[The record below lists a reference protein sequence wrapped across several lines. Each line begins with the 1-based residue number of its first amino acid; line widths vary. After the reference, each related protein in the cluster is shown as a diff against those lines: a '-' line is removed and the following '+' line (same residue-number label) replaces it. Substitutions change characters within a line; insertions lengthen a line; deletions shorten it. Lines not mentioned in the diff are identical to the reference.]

1 MIVIRWLMRSPPSK
15 KVLAVT
21 TSQQP
26 DVPKPAAP
34 KPSSVTPATVT
45 SVAPVAPTPA
55 YTSDLGEA
63 KQFAEVSDDGVVT
76 LLDGEE
82 KVPVGQV
89 PEASPDDALVYY
101 VRKYDDVMTQLQLL
115 KQRLGTDAP
124 NQELEN
130 TLGQIDALISQ
141 RQMVGDMSKPRARS
155 KQLHNELGDRQAQQ
169 QAEREKALAEHEA
182 LREEIVATAEEVA
195 DQAPDK
201 TQWKQSTAKMRT
213 LFDHWREAQKT
224 GPRLSR
230 ATEDALW
237 KRFRSARN
245 TFEKNRRAFFSQ
257 LDARNAEAKKV
268 KEDLIARAEAL
279 QDSTD
284 WGPTTLKYRE
294 LMTEW
299 KKSPRASRKD
309 DDALWARF
317 RGAQDIFFKARDAAN
332 AEVDREYEAN
342 LAVKEQILQEAEQHL
357 PFKNIDTARAVMTD
371 IRTRWDDAGRVPR
384 KDMRRMEAGIGK
396 LEHALTELEDEHW
409 RRTNPETKARTN
421 SAQAQLEEAIEQLE
435 ADLNVAE
442 QADDKQKIA
451 AAQEALDARRQW
463 LQVVQAAGE

>member
-1 MIVIRWLMRSPPSK
+1 MGLIRWLMRSPPRK

-26 DVPKPAAP
+26 DAPKPAAP
-34 KPSSVTPATVT
+34 KPTSVTPAEVT
-45 SVAPVAPTPA
+45 PVAPVAPTPA
-55 YTSDLGEA
+55 YTSDLEEA

-76 LLDGEE
+76 LLDGNE
-82 KVPVGQV
+82 KVAVGQV
-89 PEASPDDALVYY
+89 PDATQEEALAYY

-115 KQRLGTDAP
+115 KQRLDTDAP
-124 NQELEN
+124 NQELEK
-130 TLGQIDALISQ
+130 TLGQLDEQIAQ
-141 RQMVGDMSKPRARS
+141 RQMVGDLTKPREQS
-155 KQLHNELGDRQAQQ
+155 KQLRNALVERHAQQ
-169 QAEREKALAEHEA
+169 QAQREQALAEQQSA
-182 LREEIVATAEEVA
+182 REGIVAQAEDVA
-195 DQAPDK
+195 GQDPDK
-201 TQWKQSTAKMRT
+201 TQWKQSTAKMRE
-213 LFDHWREAQKT
+213 LFDQWRSVQKA
-224 GPRLSR
+224 GPRLPR

-279 QDSTD
+279 QNSTE
-284 WGPTTLKYRE
+284 WGPTTLKYRD
-294 LMTEW
+294 LMNEW
-299 KKSPRASRKD
+299 KKSPRAARKD

-317 RGAQDIFFKARDAAN
+317 RGAQDVFFNARDAAN
-332 AEVDREYEAN
+332 AEVDREYAAN
-342 LAVKEQILQEAEQHL
+342 LAVKEKILEEAEQHL
-357 PFKNIDTARAVMTD
+357 PFKDIDSARAVMKD
-371 IRTRWDDAGRVPR
+371 VRARWDEAGRVPR
-384 KDMRRMEAGIGK
+384 KDMSRMEAGIGK
-396 LEHALTELEDEHW
+396 LERALTELEEEHW

-435 ADLNVAE
+435 GELKVAE
-442 QADDKQKIA
+442 QAGDKQKIT